1 MDVVVTGRHCTISP
15 ELKELVYDRI
25 VTVERLRDRVI
36 RVEVEFSA
44 SDGTKNPSD
53 AVEVQITLRSR
64 GPVVR
69 AEAKANDKT
78 LAFEQAFD
86 RLKVQLRKA
95 ADRRKTHRGLRTAI
109 FTEEIA
115 ATPPSV
121 EEEQTEPEENTY
133 EVAGLVVNGDG
144 PLVVRE
150 KEFDAVPHSS
160 GSPHS
165 CRPCGGRPRRVSR
178 CWHPEHLLWRARPCG
193 RTRHSFVLPQGWL
206 GLQVVCYSHRSQIV
220 KDRQTWVSWIF

>member
-15 ELKELVYDRI
+15 ELKELVHDRI

-44 SDGTKNPSD
+44 TDGTKNPSD

-78 LAFEQAFD
+78 IAFEQAFD

-109 FTEEIA
+109 FTEET
-115 ATPPSV
+115 ATVPV
-121 EEEQTEPEENTY
+121 LEEPETESEESTY

-150 KEFDAVPHSS
+150 KEFETVPLSLAQALDEMELVGHDFFLYQDSITGKPS
-160 GSPHS
+160 VVY
-165 CRPCGGRPRRVSR
+165 RRKAYNYGVI
-178 CWHPEHLLWRARPCG
+178 HLN
-193 RTRHSFVLPQGWL
+193 VN
-206 GLQVVCYSHRSQIV
+206 V
-220 KDRQTWVSWIF
+220 

>member
-15 ELKELVYDRI
+15 ELKELVRDRI

-44 SDGTKNPSD
+44 TDGTKNPSD

-109 FTEEIA
+109 FAEEPVSAPVPEETEN
-115 ATPPSV
+115 
-121 EEEQTEPEENTY
+121 EPEEATY

-150 KEFDAVPHSS
+150 KEFEAVPLSLAQALDEMELVGHDFFLYQDSATGKPS
-160 GSPHS
+160 VVY
-165 CRPCGGRPRRVSR
+165 RRKAYNYGVI
-178 CWHPEHLLWRARPCG
+178 HLNVNA
-193 RTRHSFVLPQGWL
+193 
-206 GLQVVCYSHRSQIV
+206 
-220 KDRQTWVSWIF
+220 

>member
-15 ELKELVYDRI
+15 ELKELVRDRI

-44 SDGTKNPSD
+44 TFGTKNPSD

-95 ADRRKTHRGLRTAI
+95 ADRRKTHRGLRTA
-109 FTEEIA
+109 FFAEEPASAPVPEETEN
-115 ATPPSV
+115 
-121 EEEQTEPEENTY
+121 EPEEPTY
-133 EVAGLVVNGDG
+133 DVAGLVVNGDG

-150 KEFDAVPHSS
+150 KEFETVPLSLAQALDEMELVGHDFFLYQDSATGKPS
-160 GSPHS
+160 VVY
-165 CRPCGGRPRRVSR
+165 RRKAYNYGVI
-178 CWHPEHLLWRARPCG
+178 HLN
-193 RTRHSFVLPQGWL
+193 VN
-206 GLQVVCYSHRSQIV
+206 V
-220 KDRQTWVSWIF
+220 

>member
-15 ELKELVYDRI
+15 ELKELVRDRI

-44 SDGTKNPSD
+44 TDGTKNPSD

-109 FTEEIA
+109 FAEEPVSAPVPEETEN
-115 ATPPSV
+115 
-121 EEEQTEPEENTY
+121 EPEEPTY

-150 KEFDAVPHSS
+150 KEFEAVPLSLAQALDEMELVGHDFFLYQDSATGKPS
-160 GSPHS
+160 VVY
-165 CRPCGGRPRRVSR
+165 RRKAYNYGVI
-178 CWHPEHLLWRARPCG
+178 HLNVNA
-193 RTRHSFVLPQGWL
+193 
-206 GLQVVCYSHRSQIV
+206 
-220 KDRQTWVSWIF
+220 

>member
-15 ELKELVYDRI
+15 ELKELVRDRI

-44 SDGTKNPSD
+44 TDGTKNPSD

-109 FTEEIA
+109 FAEEPASALVPEETEN
-115 ATPPSV
+115 
-121 EEEQTEPEENTY
+121 EPEEPTY

-150 KEFDAVPHSS
+150 KEFETVPLSLAQALDEMELVGHDFFLYQDSATGKPS
-160 GSPHS
+160 VVY
-165 CRPCGGRPRRVSR
+165 RRKAYNYGVI
-178 CWHPEHLLWRARPCG
+178 HLN
-193 RTRHSFVLPQGWL
+193 VN
-206 GLQVVCYSHRSQIV
+206 V
-220 KDRQTWVSWIF
+220 

>member
-15 ELKELVYDRI
+15 ELKELVRDRI

-44 SDGTKNPSD
+44 TDGTKNPSD

-109 FTEEIA
+109 FAEEPASAPVSEETEN
-115 ATPPSV
+115 
-121 EEEQTEPEENTY
+121 EPEEPTY

-150 KEFDAVPHSS
+150 KEFETVPLSLAQALDEMELVGHDFFLYQDSATGKPS
-160 GSPHS
+160 VVY
-165 CRPCGGRPRRVSR
+165 RRKAYNYGVI
-178 CWHPEHLLWRARPCG
+178 HLN
-193 RTRHSFVLPQGWL
+193 VN
-206 GLQVVCYSHRSQIV
+206 V
-220 KDRQTWVSWIF
+220 

>member
-15 ELKELVYDRI
+15 ELKELVRDRI
-25 VTVERLRDRVI
+25 ITVERLRDRVI

-44 SDGTKNPSD
+44 ADGTKNPSD
-53 AVEVQITLRSR
+53 AVEVQITLRSK

-86 RLKVQLRKA
+86 RLKAQLRKA
-95 ADRRKTHRGLRTAI
+95 ADRRKTHRGLRAAI
-109 FTEEIA
+109 FTEELA
-115 ATPPSV
+115 SAPEPKKLEV
-121 EEEQTEPEENTY
+121 EPEDVNTY

-150 KEFDAVPHSS
+150 KEFETVPLSLAQALDEMELVGHDFFLYQDSATGKPS
-160 GSPHS
+160 VVY
-165 CRPCGGRPRRVSR
+165 RRKAYNYGVI
-178 CWHPEHLLWRARPCG
+178 HLNVNA
-193 RTRHSFVLPQGWL
+193 
-206 GLQVVCYSHRSQIV
+206 
-220 KDRQTWVSWIF
+220 

>member
-15 ELKELVYDRI
+15 ELKELVRDRI
-25 VTVERLRDRVI
+25 ITVERLRDRVI

-44 SDGTKNPSD
+44 ADGTKNPSD
-53 AVEVQITLRSR
+53 AVEVQITLRSK

-86 RLKVQLRKA
+86 RLKAQLRKA
-95 ADRRKTHRGLRTAI
+95 ADRRKTHRGLRAAI
-109 FTEEIA
+109 FTEEVA
-115 ATPPSV
+115 SALEPKKTEV
-121 EEEQTEPEENTY
+121 EPEDDNTY

-150 KEFDAVPHSS
+150 KEFETVPLSLAQALDEMELVGHDFFLYQDSATGKPS
-160 GSPHS
+160 VVY
-165 CRPCGGRPRRVSR
+165 RRKAYNYGVI
-178 CWHPEHLLWRARPCG
+178 HLNVNA
-193 RTRHSFVLPQGWL
+193 
-206 GLQVVCYSHRSQIV
+206 
-220 KDRQTWVSWIF
+220 

>member
-15 ELKELVYDRI
+15 ELKELVRDRI

-44 SDGTKNPSD
+44 TDGTKNPSD

-109 FTEEIA
+109 FAEETA
-115 ATPPSV
+115 SAPV
-121 EEEQTEPEENTY
+121 QEEPENSQEDSTY

-150 KEFDAVPHSS
+150 KEFDAVPLSLAQALDEMELVGHDFFLYQDSATGKPS
-160 GSPHS
+160 VVY
-165 CRPCGGRPRRVSR
+165 RRKAYNYGVI
-178 CWHPEHLLWRARPCG
+178 HLN
-193 RTRHSFVLPQGWL
+193 VN
-206 GLQVVCYSHRSQIV
+206 V
-220 KDRQTWVSWIF
+220 